1 MDRLAVHP
9 VSVKMNQLR
18 SQSGQATVELGATIA
33 WLLIAAL
40 IAWQLALAGW
50 TYVAASNTAR
60 TVARLFSR
68 EQNESHAT
76 DEGLRSLSS
85 DGLGKGAQV
94 QYDKT
99 TSTWIVTAK
108 MPIVVPG
115 LTGPPITEKATMPD
129 TG

>member
-1 MDRLAVHP
+1 VDSLPVHP
-9 VSVKMNQLR
+9 FPVTMNRVR

-50 TYVAASNTAR
+50 TYVGASNTAR

-76 DEGLRSLSS
+76 SEGMHSLSS
-85 DGLGKGAQV
+85 DGLGNGASV
-94 QYDKT
+94 QYDSQ
-99 TSTWIVTAK
+99 TSTWIVKAK
-108 MPIVVPG
+108 VPIVVPD
-115 LTGPPITEKATMPD
+115 LAGPTITQEATMPN